1 MKPSLP
7 KEIKILSLAFLLIFL
22 GFNGVQQ
29 FVTTFF
35 SESKIIDV
43 GFDSLILIY
52 LFFVLSNPLAAVFV
66 SKYGAKKSM
75 ILASIFYSVFIF
87 SLISKSVALIY
98 FASILLGTA
107 ASFLWTG
114 QNSYLIRASDEKT
127 RGASSG
133 FFNSFQSLGSVL
145 GILILSF
152 LIAKF
157 SFNLSFLFF
166 AIFPLIG
173 FLLLSKLID
182 LRGEQNVNRFKL
194 IKKSI
199 TSITALQ
206 FSIIW
211 FSWSF
216 IFGLIIGIIPV
227 EIKNNL
233 GMAYVGILSSLFY
246 IIPILF
252 SYIFGKFSDIK
263 GRKPMI
269 ILSYIVCLLGLIALY
284 FSNGAVLLVMGIILI
299 AMNYAIIRPISL
311 ALVGDVATKDN
322 LEFLAALFWMAQNV
336 GIISALLLSRMFKTD
351 VQIIY
356 AISIFVIGISI
367 LILFPLLRLKI
378 EKIKEKISQEMI

>member
-157 SFNLSFLFF
+157 SFNLSFL
-166 AIFPLIG
+166 LIG